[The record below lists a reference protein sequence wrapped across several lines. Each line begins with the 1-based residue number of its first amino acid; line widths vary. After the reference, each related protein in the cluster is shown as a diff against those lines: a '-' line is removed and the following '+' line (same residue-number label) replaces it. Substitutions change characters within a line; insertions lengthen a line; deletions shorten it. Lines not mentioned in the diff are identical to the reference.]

1 MLEGVFVYLKFYVYT
16 VNDLK
21 VQRLFPEYQNQ
32 VNSYFFMN
40 DGGFLN
46 YVFVESNSYF
56 THSHDFYDKTF
67 S

>member
-40 DGGFLN
+40 DGGF
-46 YVFVESNSYF
+46 
-56 THSHDFYDKTF
+56 
-67 S
+67 